1 MVRAGQT
8 SARPPRSRPP
18 RDWGKA
24 LSRLLC
30 ALFACVGLI
39 PLSGGLV
46 LRSPPL
52 QRWAAAETSRVLDE
66 QLGVTATFAVEI
78 DLIPLRLAVTDL
90 VVPASDGLGPAVSTQ
105 LASISPRFFSLLAGR
120 LDVGDIELE
129 ESSVRLV
136 VRDGQVTNVHYRLPK
151 SKGDSSFELERSPF
165 RSLTVTNAR
174 FDIDVE
180 GTHVRTDAIDLDA
193 FAEPDLAFDVAL
205 RMAGATLDRSR
216 ERKQKD
222 GGIAYDE
229 DRLCALDLR
238 VLLSRQQVSVRRFS
252 LLGAIDLDPLPET
265 RPGCDVT
272 GAEKLAVRLS
282 QLKITPR
289 QVGLPLV
296 RGRVFVRAPA
306 GITNR
311 FVGTDLTGWVGFSGE
326 VALDGTTRLP
336 EVSGQISGEG
346 LSMGGKAISKRLTG
360 TVEVA
365 ADVVRVPKL
374 EADWANGT
382 AWITDF
388 KIEPFAPGIPYSV
401 ARVESRNMNFPGLMR
416 DINVTRHTI
425 VDWNYDHV
433 DIEKVKGTV
442 KPFVMAGSVDSRTSN
457 FTVYNKGF
465 DDPARSRMIGV
476 KNATLVGHWRANGK
490 SLDFYDVQTAFGN
503 SRLPVD
509 LVSLSFGGA
518 ETPLIV
524 RLKEGAVLDLADVGP
539 IASLEVA
546 GVAKLG
552 IGMNGPMAHPSL
564 DGTLSVNGLMLGG
577 FEAGD
582 LHEADVHF
590 EPLFVEFKNMR
601 GTKRDMKYR
610 VPTAKLDFDGPAT
623 VAFSATAE
631 SDPFVV
637 RDFFHIFHFDED
649 PRFAHISG
657 HGKLKA
663 GVRYVLGGPED
674 ACETGRL
681 SVSGHTELSEAALLG
696 ERYSG
701 AQSDFAFEWF
711 DIDAGIRGFRLD
723 VPSVVLRKGSGTLF
737 GRATVQR
744 GGAVSGHFVAT
755 RVPISHIDVAASLFG
770 QADGFVTGAGRVEGR
785 LEQLAFTADLNV
797 SEVRAR
803 GATLPSSELHVSLVP
818 KPGPLKTSGKLS
830 ACGRPLPP
838 VFDELAHTSD
848 ASDASDGEFRVSG
861 ELFGKQLL
869 LQDLQLTSQRNR
881 VLSGK
886 IEINKLDLGAL
897 VAFSPGA
904 GLLSQ
909 VPRGMLSGSIDLARV
924 YLKKPFDSRATLT
937 LRELTMGAE
946 GFEVG
951 LTEGPA
957 VIELEGGA
965 VTAPRLALALTTPS
979 GQRGILDGSASMQRD
994 RKVAAKLILRETSLG
1009 VLVATVPGIAR
1020 AEGRL
1025 TGGIEVQGALSALET
1040 RGFVE
1045 VQEGRLV
1052 LAGLS
1057 SAISNLSLRV
1067 DVDQNGIR
1075 ITRGEGDWGGGKLNV
1090 SGGAPL
1096 TGGTLGTARARFVA
1110 RQVSLPWGDDVRVG
1124 FNADLDLTLPA
1135 SGGETQALPRLSGD
1149 VELLSASFERAMTAT
1164 ADITSLTG
1172 RGHKTEVDAFETGE
1186 DGLELDVVIR
1196 GKRPLTVKNALVE
1209 CALELDPGGLRIS
1222 GTNRRFGAVGNVE
1235 VVPGGRIFLRRN
1247 AFEVKSG
1254 LVRFND
1260 PTRLRPEVDV
1270 SAVTDFRRFEDRSG
1284 TQATVSSTASNT
1296 AGAGGSWHIRLRA
1309 YGPPDDLRVD
1319 LTSDPPL
1326 AQDDIF
1332 LLLTV
1337 GLTRT
1342 ELDQA
1347 RSAGVGSSV
1356 ALEALG
1362 SLSGAE
1368 SAVTQTVPIDEFRF
1382 GSVYSARSGRTEPT
1396 VTIGKRLSERMRA
1409 SVTTS
1414 LSDTNEVRS
1423 NIEYR
1428 ATGQLS
1434 VEGSY
1439 DNAQRAGAPALG
1451 NLGGDV
1457 RWRLEFD

>member
-1 MVRAGQT
+1 MVRLGFEA
-8 SARPPRSRPP
+8 
-18 RDWGKA
+18 
-24 LSRLLC
+24 
-30 ALFACVGLI
+30 
-39 PLSGGLV
+39 V
-46 LRSPPL
+46 LR
-52 QRWAAAETSRVLDE
+52 
-66 QLGVTATFAVEI
+66 
-78 DLIPLRLAVTDL
+78 
-90 VVPASDGLGPAVSTQ
+90 
-105 LASISPRFFSLLAGR
+105 
-120 LDVGDIELE
+120 IELE
-129 ESSVRLV
+129 
-136 VRDGQVTNVHYRLPK
+136 
-151 SKGDSSFELERSPF
+151 
-165 RSLTVTNAR
+165 
-174 FDIDVE
+174 
-180 GTHVRTDAIDLDA
+180 
-193 FAEPDLAFDVAL
+193 
-205 RMAGATLDRSR
+205 DRS
-216 ERKQKD
+216 
-222 GGIAYDE
+222 A
-229 DRLCALDLR
+229 
-238 VLLSRQQVSVRRFS
+238 
-252 LLGAIDLDPLPET
+252 PE
-265 RPGCDVT
+265 
-272 GAEKLAVRLS
+272 
-282 QLKITPR
+282 
-289 QVGLPLV
+289 
-296 RGRVFVRAPA
+296 
-306 GITNR
+306 
-311 FVGTDLTGWVGFSGE
+311 
-326 VALDGTTRLP
+326 
-336 EVSGQISGEG
+336 
-346 LSMGGKAISKRLTG
+346 
-360 TVEVA
+360 
-365 ADVVRVPKL
+365 
-374 EADWANGT
+374 
-382 AWITDF
+382 
-388 KIEPFAPGIPYSV
+388 
-401 ARVESRNMNFPGLMR
+401 
-416 DINVTRHTI
+416 
-425 VDWNYDHV
+425 
-433 DIEKVKGTV
+433 
-442 KPFVMAGSVDSRTSN
+442 
-457 FTVYNKGF
+457 
-465 DDPARSRMIGV
+465 
-476 KNATLVGHWRANGK
+476 
-490 SLDFYDVQTAFGN
+490 
-503 SRLPVD
+503 
-509 LVSLSFGGA
+509 
-518 ETPLIV
+518 
-524 RLKEGAVLDLADVGP
+524 
-539 IASLEVA
+539 
-546 GVAKLG
+546 
-552 IGMNGPMAHPSL
+552 
-564 DGTLSVNGLMLGG
+564 
-577 FEAGD
+577 
-582 LHEADVHF
+582 
-590 EPLFVEFKNMR
+590 
-601 GTKRDMKYR
+601 
-610 VPTAKLDFDGPAT
+610 
-623 VAFSATAE
+623 
-631 SDPFVV
+631 
-637 RDFFHIFHFDED
+637 
-649 PRFAHISG
+649 
-657 HGKLKA
+657 
-663 GVRYVLGGPED
+663 
-674 ACETGRL
+674 
-681 SVSGHTELSEAALLG
+681 
-696 ERYSG
+696 
-701 AQSDFAFEWF
+701 
-711 DIDAGIRGFRLD
+711 
-723 VPSVVLRKGSGTLF
+723 
-737 GRATVQR
+737 
-744 GGAVSGHFVAT
+744 
-755 RVPISHIDVAASLFG
+755 
-770 QADGFVTGAGRVEGR
+770 
-785 LEQLAFTADLNV
+785 
-797 SEVRAR
+797 RAR
-803 GATLPSSELHVSLVP
+803 GATLPPSELHVSLVP
-818 KPGPLKTSGKLS
+818 KPGPLETSGKLS

-838 VFDELAHTSD
+838 VFDELAHT
-848 ASDASDGEFRVSG
+848 SDASDGEFRVSG

-979 GQRGILDGSASMQRD
+979 GQRGILDGSASMQSD

-1045 VQEGRLV
+1045 VQEGRVV

-1075 ITRGEGDWGGGKLNV
+1075 ITRGEADWGGGKLNV

-1270 SAVTDFRRFEDRSG
+1270 SAVTDFRRFEDSSG

-1296 AGAGGSWHIRLRA
+1296 AGAGGSWRIRLRA